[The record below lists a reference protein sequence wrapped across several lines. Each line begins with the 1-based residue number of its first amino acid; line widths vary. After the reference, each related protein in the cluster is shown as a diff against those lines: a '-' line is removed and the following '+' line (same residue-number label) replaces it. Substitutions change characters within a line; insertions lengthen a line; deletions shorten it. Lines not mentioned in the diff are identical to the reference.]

1 MNVQKVSISFL
12 FAALFVVGSWSG
24 AAFAVV
30 YDSDQEGGVTITA
43 VAAGDSL
50 IGSGTATYSS
60 TSTGTD
66 WSLYNMDASAFTG
79 TEILT
84 KGRFRVRAQSQLGSS
99 ETPPTIIVQ
108 DGAHLWLIQDGVT
121 PDITANIT
129 ISGHGRDPNNQ
140 NGLGAIRF
148 ENNSYLRG
156 AVTLA
161 ADSTISTFY
170 SSQTEAYKILYSTVA
185 LEGHTLYLGSSPNHN
200 PNQWQSQDYWFT
212 GLTVSG
218 KVSGS
223 GKLVINNTSGK
234 SNILLS
240 NVENDFTAP
249 IEVLH
254 GSLKV
259 NDVRALGQT
268 TQITVKDSGNLTVA
282 AGSGTISGLTID
294 MESGSTAQLSG
305 SGITN
310 TSVSLPEGATLTVS
324 SQVGLTITGKGTV
337 QRGSEDGFNNVN
349 ATDFHGTVQLT
360 KDRAKISKQSQ
371 LGATDVTVN
380 VPSGA
385 QLWLIGAGTVTG
397 TFNIAG
403 DGYGTVTSNDQ
414 LGAIRLEGNS
424 SIAGQLNLLADSTI
438 STWYNQETSKKIQ
451 ANVNLNEYTLTLGAP
466 STKDMGA
473 WIPTETQGRQFT
485 ALTVQGVVSGTGG
498 LRINNQKTIYL
509 KTAADYTGA
518 TTIQYG
524 EFALD
529 AADAIASS
537 SSVSVAEGGSVTF
550 SQDQTLQNLSGAGNV
565 TGTAGKNLT
574 LKYTGT
580 GSDAFTGKITLGE
593 GGKLTY
599 INDSDAG
606 RQTQVNNLVTDT
618 LTIGFT
624 ANSADEFLVDSFAIT
639 DVGQIQM
646 KDLGED
652 TPLAGLNYPIIKSA
666 GGLPEFDDWTSLL
679 TDASRGNWY
688 LYASGDTLF
697 AAVDGST
704 VPEPSAWLL
713 LLLGVFFLR
722 RAGKRQ

>member
-1 MNVQKVSISFL
+1 
-12 FAALFVVGSWSG
+12 
-24 AAFAVV
+24 
-30 YDSDQEGGVTITA
+30 
-43 VAAGDSL
+43 VASGDSL

-60 TSTGTD
+60 TSTGTE
-66 WSLYNMDASAFTG
+66 WNLTNMNASTFTG
-79 TEILT
+79 TEIFT
-84 KGRFRVRAQSQLGSS
+84 KGRFQVNNQSQVGSS

-108 DGAHLWLIQDGVT
+108 DGAQLWLKAGQNIK
-121 PDITANIT
+121 ANISL
-129 ISGHGRDPNNQ
+129 SGHGRSPSDY
-140 NGLGAIRF
+140 NGVGALRF
-148 ENNSYLRG
+148 EEVSSLG
-156 AVTLA
+156 GSVTLA

-170 SSQTEAYKILYSTVA
+170 NTQTEAHKTMASTVA
-185 LEGHTLYLGSSPNHN
+185 LEGHTLYLGSGPDYDPNL
-200 PNQWQSQDYWFT
+200 WQDKTYWFT

-234 SNILLS
+234 SNIVFS
-240 NVENDFTAP
+240 NTENDFTAP
-249 IEVLH
+249 IEILH
-254 GSLKV
+254 GSLKI

-268 TQITVKDSGNLTVA
+268 TQITVKNSGNLTVA
-282 AGSGTISGLTID
+282 AGSGTASGLPITV
-294 MESGSTAQLSG
+294 ESGGTVQLSG
-305 SGITN
+305 SGITG
-310 TSVSLPEGATLTVS
+310 TTVDLPEGAKLTVS
-324 SQVGLTITGKGTV
+324 TLVGVTITGNGIV
-337 QRGSEDGFNNVN
+337 QRGSEDGFANVN
-349 ATDFHGTVQLT
+349 ATNFHGTVQLT
-360 KDRAKISKQSQ
+360 SGRARIANQSK

-414 LGAIRLEGNS
+414 LGAVRLETNS
-424 SIAGQLNLLADSTI
+424 SMAGQINLDANATI
-438 STWYNQETSKKIQ
+438 STWYNTETSKKIL

-466 STKDMGA
+466 SSKDMGA

-485 ALTVQGVVSGTGG
+485 QLTVQGEISGTGG
-498 LRINNQKTIYL
+498 LRINNQKPIYL

-529 AADAIASS
+529 AADAIALSV
-537 SSVSVAEGGSVTF
+537 SVSVAEGGSVTF

-565 TGTAGKNLT
+565 TGAAGKNLT

-599 INDSDAG
+599 VNDSDSG
-606 RQTQVNNLVTDT
+606 RQTQVNSLVTET

-624 ANSADEFLVDSFAIT
+624 SNSADEFLVDSFAIS

-646 KDLGED
+646 KDLGEG
-652 TPLAGLNYPIIKSA
+652 TELAGLNYPILKSA
-666 GGLPEFDDWTSLL
+666 GGLPEYDDWTSLL
-679 TDASRGNWY
+679 TDASREHWY

-697 AAVDGST
+697 AAVDGNT
-704 VPEPSAWLL
+704 VPEPAAWLL

-722 RAGKRQ
+722 RAGKR